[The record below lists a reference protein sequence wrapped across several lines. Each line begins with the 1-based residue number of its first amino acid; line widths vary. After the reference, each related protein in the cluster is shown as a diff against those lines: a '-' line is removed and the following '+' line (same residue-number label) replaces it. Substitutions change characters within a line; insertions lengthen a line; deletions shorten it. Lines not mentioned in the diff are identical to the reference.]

1 MELKIIYSSKLY
13 KASSRKDKI
22 RANINNPINVEL
34 VQQIADYVDANEPKQ
49 LDTKVN
55 EPSESVVK
63 RSDHPA
69 PNRGADKIN
78 HSSESDVSPSDD
90 IEPMPGLIV
99 DEETIS
105 DEPQPAQPE
114 DESAEEINES
124 EKLTDDTVQ
133 GAEGICSSIDIN
145 QIKDE
150 LNDSP
155 LTEGVIRVANKAREI
170 WVYFNDNTNL
180 NDIMVNVIDS
190 IFSRYGAQ
198 LEFNRLARSENAMV
212 FIEE

>member
-69 PNRGADKIN
+69 PNRSADKIN

-90 IEPMPGLIV
+90 IEPMPGLIA
-99 DEETIS
+99 DDKTIS

-133 GAEGICSSIDIN
+133 GVEGICSSIDIN

-212 FIEE
+212 FLEE

>member
-34 VQQIADYVDANEPKQ
+34 VQQIADYVDTNEPKQ
-49 LDTKVN
+49 VDINVN
-55 EPSESVVK
+55 EPPKKVVK
-63 RSDHPA
+63 HDDHPT

-78 HSSESDVSPSDD
+78 HSSEPDAGTSDD
-90 IEPMPGLIV
+90 IEPMPGLIID
-99 DEETIS
+99 DEVVP
-105 DEPQPAQPE
+105 DDPQPAEFEAEP
-114 DESAEEINES
+114 AEEIDES
-124 EKLTDDTVQ
+124 EKLTDDTIQ
-133 GAEGICSSIDIN
+133 GIENISLSIETN

-170 WVYFNDNTNL
+170 WIYFNDNTNL
-180 NDIMVNVIDS
+180 NDVMVNVIDS
-190 IFSRYGAQ
+190 IFNRYGAQ

>member
-34 VQQIADYVDANEPKQ
+34 VQQIADYVDVNEPEQ

-55 EPSESVVK
+55 KPSESVVK

-90 IEPMPGLIV
+90 IEPMPGLIAD
-99 DEETIS
+99 DETVS

-133 GAEGICSSIDIN
+133 GVEGICSSIDIN

>member
-1 MELKIIYSSKLY
+1 MKIIYSSKLY
-13 KASSRKDKI
+13 KASLRKDKI

-133 GAEGICSSIDIN
+133 GVENISLSIETN

>member
-1 MELKIIYSSKLY
+1 MNYAVTVCNY
-13 KASSRKDKI
+13 
-22 RANINNPINVEL
+22 NIENISL
-34 VQQIADYVDANEPKQ
+34 
-49 LDTKVN
+49 
-55 EPSESVVK
+55 S
-63 RSDHPA
+63 
-69 PNRGADKIN
+69 
-78 HSSESDVSPSDD
+78 
-90 IEPMPGLIV
+90 IE
-99 DEETIS
+99 T
-105 DEPQPAQPE
+105 
-114 DESAEEINES
+114 
-124 EKLTDDTVQ
+124 
-133 GAEGICSSIDIN
+133 N

>member
-1 MELKIIYSSKLY
+1 MKIIYSSKLY

-90 IEPMPGLIV
+90 IEPMPGLIA
-99 DEETIS
+99 DDKTIS

-133 GAEGICSSIDIN
+133 GVEGICSSIDIN

>member
-1 MELKIIYSSKLY
+1 MKIIYSSKLY

-90 IEPMPGLIV
+90 IEPMPGLIA
-99 DEETIS
+99 DDKTIS

-133 GAEGICSSIDIN
+133 GVEGICSSIDIN

-212 FIEE
+212 FLEE

>member
-13 KASSRKDKI
+13 KASLRKDKI

-133 GAEGICSSIDIN
+133 GVENISLSIETN

>member
-1 MELKIIYSSKLY
+1 MKIIYSSKLY

-34 VQQIADYVDANEPKQ
+34 VQQIADYVDANELKQ

-90 IEPMPGLIV
+90 IEPMPGLIA
-99 DEETIS
+99 DDETIS

-133 GAEGICSSIDIN
+133 GVEGICSSIDIN

>member
-63 RSDHPA
+63 RSDHPT
-69 PNRGADKIN
+69 PNHGADKIN

-90 IEPMPGLIV
+90 IEPMPGLIA
-99 DEETIS
+99 DDETIS

-114 DESAEEINES
+114 DESAEEINQS

-155 LTEGVIRVANKAREI
+155 LTEGVVRVANKAREI

>member
-55 EPSESVVK
+55 EPSESIVK

-90 IEPMPGLIV
+90 IEPMPGLIA
-99 DEETIS
+99 DDETIS

-133 GAEGICSSIDIN
+133 GVEGICSSIDIN

-212 FIEE
+212 FLEE

>member
-1 MELKIIYSSKLY
+1 MKIIYSSKLY

-90 IEPMPGLIV
+90 IEPMPGLIA
-99 DEETIS
+99 DDKTIS
-105 DEPQPAQPE
+105 DEPQLAQPE

-133 GAEGICSSIDIN
+133 GVEGICSSIDIN

>member
-90 IEPMPGLIV
+90 IEPMPGLIA
-99 DEETIS
+99 DDKTIS

-114 DESAEEINES
+114 DESTEEINES

-133 GAEGICSSIDIN
+133 GVEGICSSIDIN

>member
-1 MELKIIYSSKLY
+1 MKIIYSSKLY

-34 VQQIADYVDANEPKQ
+34 VQQIADYVDVNEPEQ

-55 EPSESVVK
+55 KPSESVVK

-90 IEPMPGLIV
+90 IEPMPGLITD
-99 DEETIS
+99 DETVS
-105 DEPQPAQPE
+105 DKPQPAQPE

-133 GAEGICSSIDIN
+133 GVEGICSSIDIN

>member
-90 IEPMPGLIV
+90 IEPMPGLIA
-99 DEETIS
+99 DDETIS

>member
-69 PNRGADKIN
+69 PNRSADKIN
-78 HSSESDVSPSDD
+78 YSSESDVSPSDD
-90 IEPMPGLIV
+90 IEPMPGLIA
-99 DEETIS
+99 DDKTIS

-133 GAEGICSSIDIN
+133 GVEGICSSIDIN

-212 FIEE
+212 FLEE

>member
-34 VQQIADYVDANEPKQ
+34 VQQIADYVDVNEPEQ

-55 EPSESVVK
+55 KPSESVVK

-90 IEPMPGLIV
+90 IEPMPGLIAD
-99 DEETIS
+99 DETVS

-145 QIKDE
+145 RIKDE

>member
-1 MELKIIYSSKLY
+1 MKIIYSSKLY

-69 PNRGADKIN
+69 PNRGADRIN

-114 DESAEEINES
+114 DESPEEINES

-133 GAEGICSSIDIN
+133 GVEGICSSIDIN

>member
-1 MELKIIYSSKLY
+1 MKIIYSSKLY

-90 IEPMPGLIV
+90 IEPMPGLIA
-99 DEETIS
+99 DDETIS

-133 GAEGICSSIDIN
+133 GVEGICSSIDIN

>member
-1 MELKIIYSSKLY
+1 MKIIYSSKLY

-34 VQQIADYVDANEPKQ
+34 VQQIADYVDANELKQ

-90 IEPMPGLIV
+90 IEPMPGLIA
-99 DEETIS
+99 DDETIS

-133 GAEGICSSIDIN
+133 GVEGICSSIDIN
-145 QIKDE
+145 NIKDE

>member
-90 IEPMPGLIV
+90 IEPMPGLIA
-99 DEETIS
+99 DDETIS

-133 GAEGICSSIDIN
+133 GVEGICSSIDIN
-145 QIKDE
+145 NIKDE

>member
-1 MELKIIYSSKLY
+1 MKIIYSSKLY

-90 IEPMPGLIV
+90 IEPMPGLIA
-99 DEETIS
+99 DDKTIS

-114 DESAEEINES
+114 DEPAEEINES

-133 GAEGICSSIDIN
+133 GVEGICSSIDIN

>member
-1 MELKIIYSSKLY
+1 MKIIYSSKLY

-22 RANINNPINVEL
+22 RANINSPINVEL

-90 IEPMPGLIV
+90 IEPMPGLIA
-99 DEETIS
+99 DDETIS

-114 DESAEEINES
+114 DEPAEEINQS

-145 QIKDE
+145 RIKDE

>member
-34 VQQIADYVDANEPKQ
+34 VQQIADYVDVNEPEQ

-55 EPSESVVK
+55 KPSESVVK

-90 IEPMPGLIV
+90 IEPMPGLITD
-99 DEETIS
+99 DETVS
-105 DEPQPAQPE
+105 DKPQPAQPE

-133 GAEGICSSIDIN
+133 GVEGICSSIDIN

>member
-34 VQQIADYVDANEPKQ
+34 VQQIADYVDVNEPEQ

-55 EPSESVVK
+55 KPSESVVK

-90 IEPMPGLIV
+90 IEPMPGLIA
-99 DEETIS
+99 DDKTIS

-133 GAEGICSSIDIN
+133 GVEGICSSIDIN

>member
-90 IEPMPGLIV
+90 IEPMPGLIA
-99 DEETIS
+99 DDETIS

-133 GAEGICSSIDIN
+133 GVEGICSSIDIN

-212 FIEE
+212 FIEQ

>member
-13 KASSRKDKI
+13 RASSRKDKI

-133 GAEGICSSIDIN
+133 GVEGICSSIDIN

>member
-34 VQQIADYVDANEPKQ
+34 VQQIEDLVDVNEPKQ

-78 HSSESDVSPSDD
+78 HSSERDNNPPDD
-90 IEPMPGLIV
+90 IEPMPGLII

-105 DEPQPAQPE
+105 DEPQPAEFE
-114 DESAEEINES
+114 DEPAEDITES
-124 EKLTDDTVQ
+124 EKLADNTV
-133 GAEGICSSIDIN
+133 EGIEDISSSIDTI

-150 LNDSP
+150 LNESP
-155 LTEGVIRVANKAREI
+155 LTEGVIRVADKAREI
-170 WVYFNDNTNL
+170 WIYFNDNTNL

>member
-13 KASSRKDKI
+13 KSSSRKDKI

-49 LDTKVN
+49 LDTEVS

-99 DEETIS
+99 DDKTVS

-133 GAEGICSSIDIN
+133 GVAGICSSIDIN

>member
-34 VQQIADYVDANEPKQ
+34 VQQIADYVDENEPKQ

-90 IEPMPGLIV
+90 IEPMPGLIA
-99 DEETIS
+99 DDETIS

-133 GAEGICSSIDIN
+133 GVEGICSSIDIN

-170 WVYFNDNTNL
+170 WVYFNDNINL

>member
-1 MELKIIYSSKLY
+1 MKIIYSSKLY

-90 IEPMPGLIV
+90 IEPMPGLIA
-99 DEETIS
+99 DDMTIS

-133 GAEGICSSIDIN
+133 GVEGICSSIDIN

>member
-13 KASSRKDKI
+13 KASLRKDKI

-90 IEPMPGLIV
+90 IEPMPGLIA
-99 DEETIS
+99 DDETIS

-133 GAEGICSSIDIN
+133 GVEGICSSIDIN

>member
-90 IEPMPGLIV
+90 IEPMPGLIA
-99 DEETIS
+99 DDKTIS

-133 GAEGICSSIDIN
+133 GVEGICSSIDIN

-212 FIEE
+212 FLEE

>member
-1 MELKIIYSSKLY
+1 MKIIYSSKLY

-90 IEPMPGLIV
+90 IEPMPGLIA
-99 DEETIS
+99 DDETIS

-114 DESAEEINES
+114 DEPAEEINES

-133 GAEGICSSIDIN
+133 GVEGICSSIDIN

>member
-55 EPSESVVK
+55 EPSESIVK

-90 IEPMPGLIV
+90 IEPMPGLIA
-99 DEETIS
+99 DDKTIS

-133 GAEGICSSIDIN
+133 GVEGICSSIDIN

>member
-1 MELKIIYSSKLY
+1 MKIIYSSKLY

-78 HSSESDVSPSDD
+78 HSSEPDAGPSDD
-90 IEPMPGLIV
+90 IEPMPGLIA
-99 DEETIS
+99 DDQTIS

-114 DESAEEINES
+114 DEPAEEINES

-133 GAEGICSSIDIN
+133 GVEGICSSIDIN

>member
-1 MELKIIYSSKLY
+1 MKIIYSSKLY

-90 IEPMPGLIV
+90 IEPMPGLIA
-99 DEETIS
+99 DDETIS

-114 DESAEEINES
+114 DEPAEEINES
-124 EKLTDDTVQ
+124 EKLADDTVQ
-133 GAEGICSSIDIN
+133 GVEGICSSIDIN

>member
-34 VQQIADYVDANEPKQ
+34 VQQIADYVDVNEPEQ

-55 EPSESVVK
+55 KPSESVVK

-90 IEPMPGLIV
+90 IEPMPGLITD
-99 DEETIS
+99 DETVS

-133 GAEGICSSIDIN
+133 GVEGICSSIDIN

-170 WVYFNDNTNL
+170 WIYFNDNTNL

>member
-90 IEPMPGLIV
+90 IEPMPGLIA
-99 DEETIS
+99 DDKTIS

-114 DESAEEINES
+114 DEPAEEINES

-133 GAEGICSSIDIN
+133 GVEGICSSIDIN

>member
-69 PNRGADKIN
+69 PNRSADKIN

-99 DEETIS
+99 DDKTIS

-114 DESAEEINES
+114 DEPAEEINES

-133 GAEGICSSIDIN
+133 GVEGICSSIDIN